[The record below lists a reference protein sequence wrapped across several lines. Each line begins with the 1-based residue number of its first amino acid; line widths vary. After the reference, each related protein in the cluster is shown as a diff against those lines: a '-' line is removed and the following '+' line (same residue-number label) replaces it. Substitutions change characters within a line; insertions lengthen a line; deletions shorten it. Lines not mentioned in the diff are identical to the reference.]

1 MSINEGNKMKNMN
14 FNKAVERSVVN
25 VVDISEENRLYAMQV
40 AAATGVNIDYICSD
54 VLNIPNE
61 ETLGEFDIVLMEFG
75 VLHYFTD
82 LNSIFTVVRRR
93 LGENGRF
100 ILTDFHPFA

>member
-1 MSINEGNKMKNMN
+1 M
-14 FNKAVERSVVN
+14 VN

-40 AAATGVNIDYICSD
+40 AAATGVSIDYICSD

-93 LGENGRF
+93 LRMLNQARGPHF
-100 ILTDFHPFA
+100 SSSKWHLCYYCMFFT